1 MQIRCSTLF
10 DITRTGITGH
20 FRSSQLPFQDR
31 AGQSIT
37 DLTTWTRSRNQQ
49 RNFETIEQLLQL
61 RTQIFEITIPTINHG
76 RWSFEFTV
84 ETEGIYQNEQDVF
97 GILKTDCNGVPMIM
111 GLDDEYALSPVLVTE
126 GNQQNI
132 WFAEIM
138 VNN

>member
-1 MQIRCSTLF
+1 M
-10 DITRTGITGH
+10 D
-20 FRSSQLPFQDR
+20 
-31 AGQSIT
+31 
-37 DLTTWTRSRNQQ
+37 
-49 RNFETIEQLLQL
+49 
-61 RTQIFEITIPTINHG
+61 HG

-84 ETEGIYQNEQDVF
+84 EAEGIYQNEQDVF

-132 WFAEIM
+132 WFVDIM